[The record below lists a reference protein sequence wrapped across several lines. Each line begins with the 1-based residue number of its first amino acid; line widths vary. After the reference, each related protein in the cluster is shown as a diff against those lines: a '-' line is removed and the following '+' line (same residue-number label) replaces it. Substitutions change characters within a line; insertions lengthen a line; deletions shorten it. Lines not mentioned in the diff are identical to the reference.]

1 MDTIELIK
9 IYDRFDKLTAQMQ
22 LIVDEINR
30 QKIAP
35 RANRSIEVNELYAA
49 LAKAQGDMKAATSSS
64 ENPYFKSSYADLT
77 EIVESSRP
85 ALTKHG
91 LAVIQQICPNNDGSN
106 VLYTILTHSS
116 GQYIESAMKIIPAKT
131 DIQSL
136 GSHITY
142 LRRYCYASLIG
153 VVVANEDDDGEI
165 AVATTRQVVAK
176 GTALNTKYNPTENK
190 METIT
195 KEQLEELEYELAE
208 YPDIANQVL
217 DGLKIMNLADMP
229 KSKYQVSLTRI
240 REIKLTRNGK

>member
-1 MDTIELIK
+1 MK
-9 IYDRFDKLTAQMQ
+9 IQEQFDKIINQMQ
-22 LIVDEINR
+22 LIVNEIDR
-30 QKIAP
+30 QRIAIRP
-35 RANRSIEVNELYAA
+35 NKSTHVNELYMA
-49 LAKAQGDMKAATSSS
+49 LAKAQSEMPAATSSS

-77 EIVESSRP
+77 EIVASSRP

-91 LAVIQQICPNNDGSN
+91 LAVIQQIQCNNEGQN

-165 AVATTRQVVAK
+165 AVANTRQLAAK

-190 METIT
+190 METVT
-195 KEQLEELEYELAE
+195 KEQLEELEYELSE

-229 KSKYQVSLTRI
+229 KSKYHVSLTRI

>member
-9 IYDRFDKLTAQMQ
+9 IYEKFDKLTAQMQ

-30 QKIAP
+30 QKIA
-35 RANRSIEVNELYAA
+35 NRSNRSEFVNELYAA
-49 LAKAQGDMKAATSSS
+49 LAKAQGEMRAATSTS

-91 LAVIQQICPNNDGSN
+91 LAVIQQICPNNEGQN

-116 GQYIESAMKIIPAKT
+116 GQFIESAIKIIPAKT

-142 LRRYCYASLIG
+142 LRRYCYASLVNVIISG
-153 VVVANEDDDGEI
+153 EDDDGEI

-176 GTALNTKYNPTENK
+176 GTALNTKYNPTENR

-208 YPDIANQVL
+208 YPEIANQVL